1 MEIEKAREM
10 GFCFGVRR
18 AINILKKAARQYG
31 GLETLGAAVHNQQV
45 VAELAKAGVQVAESL
60 DDLRGNIIA
69 IASHGVGEQVMAD
82 IEARGL
88 QLVDTTCPIVR
99 SAQMAARGLAEAGFS
114 IIVFGNADHPEV
126 KGVLGWT
133 GGKGLA
139 TLDTQAVTRLSR
151 LPHRLGILSQT
162 TQSPARFAEFVAMLV
177 GSTLDRLSELRVVN
191 TICGATRKRQAAALE
206 LAGRVD
212 LMVVVGGRTSANT
225 IRLTEMC
232 AATGVGTYQVE
243 SAAEVKE
250 AWLKGRRRVGVTA
263 GASTPTQAIDEVVL
277 RLDNIAS
284 GRKASGVT

>member
-1 MEIEKAREM
+1 LEIEKAREM

-31 GLETLGAAVHNQQV
+31 GLETLGATVHNQQV
-45 VAELAKAGVQVAESL
+45 VAELAKAGVQVTQSL
-60 DDLRGNIIA
+60 DDVRGNIIA

-99 SAQMAARGLAEAGFS
+99 SAQMAARELAAAGFS
-114 IIVFGNADHPEV
+114 VIVFGDAGHPEV

-133 GGKGLA
+133 RGKGMA
-139 TLDTQAVTRLSR
+139 TLGTQAVTGLGRP
-151 LPHRLGILSQT
+151 PHRLGILSQT

-243 SAAEVKE
+243 SADEVKE
-250 AWLKGRRRVGVTA
+250 AWLKGRHRVGVTA
-263 GASTPTQAIDEVVL
+263 GASTPNQAIDEVVL

-284 GRKASGVT
+284 DTKASGVT